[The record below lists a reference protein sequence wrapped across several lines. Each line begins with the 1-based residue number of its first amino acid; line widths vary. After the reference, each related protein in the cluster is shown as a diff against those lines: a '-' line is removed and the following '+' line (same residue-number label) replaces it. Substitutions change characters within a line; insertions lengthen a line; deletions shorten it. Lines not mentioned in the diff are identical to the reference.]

1 MNLFE
6 SINESLNK
14 TVKNLSEEYLIEKK
28 QKREISPED
37 EKDNEIIRKIIS
49 KLKKNKYYNLS
60 DEEKDILSKHD
71 IDKYD
76 DTIYTELGS
85 FDTEGNRIEHDR
97 VIKGNGEGYYGRYPQ
112 SDPNKVDFVNMS
124 RKQKE
129 RSKYYKDYF
138 DTDGLRLN
146 VPRVFRG
153 VKKKSDPGGV
163 FNTQSIE
170 RATENQKLKGVNNKY
185 KAMKRELSTLKKNAE
200 HVYSKAENDREEILN
215 EIKRLK
221 SILNSLD
228 TDAEERAND
237 YLQHAKTVRDDID
250 SYMNDK
256 RTKLQALKDRKR
268 QKNESLLLEKRYIP
282 TPEDEK
288 DDELLRSLIKKI
300 WTGEDDDI
308 TDEERD
314 AADRNGYSI
323 NNYYSRLEPKYGSV
337 SAVEVTNPYHSVG
350 NTGNRRVLDKYI
362 RTNKLDSEGNRIK
375 EKIPANVNL
384 ADLGRKRKE
393 RDGKLSF
400 GEEGKP
406 EYYRDE
412 RRLVHIPTYDGNDN
426 TVTSDNTDNFEKVV
440 RRKYNHSLKQDYDAL
455 NSKVETKNS
464 VLQEIPKVYDRGEEQ
479 RSHLIQRIRELKAR
493 LNNLDAEIES
503 SVEEKRNYV
512 KSHQNDINSILDNKR
527 KEIQKKRE
535 ERNNGNK

>member
-49 KLKKNKYYNLS
+49 KLKKDKYYHLS
-60 DEEKDILSKHD
+60 DEEIDILSKHD

-138 DTDGLRLN
+138 DTEGLRLN

-170 RATENQKLKGVNNKY
+170 RATENQKLKSVNNKY
-185 KAMKRELSTLKKNAE
+185 KSMKRDLSTLNKNAE
-200 HVYSKAENDREEILN
+200 YQYSKAENDREEILN

-221 SILNSLD
+221 GILNNLD
-228 TDAEERAND
+228 IEAEERASD
-237 YLQHAKTVRDDID
+237 YLQRAKTVRDDID
-250 SYMNDK
+250 AYMNDK
-256 RTKLQALKDRKR
+256 RTKLQALKDEKR

-282 TPEDEK
+282 TPEDKK

-300 WTGEDDDI
+300 WMGESDDI

-362 RTNKLDSEGNRIK
+362 RTNKLDSEGNRVK
-375 EKIPANVNL
+375 EKFPANVNL

-393 RDGKLSF
+393 REGKLSF

-406 EYYRDE
+406 EHYRDE
-412 RRLVHIPTYDGNDN
+412 RRLAHLPSYYENNKTIDN
-426 TVTSDNTDNFEKVV
+426 PDNFENVV
-440 RRKYNHSLKQDYDAL
+440 RRNYNHSLKKDYDAL
-455 NSKVETKNS
+455 ERKVETKNS

-479 RSHLIQRIRELKAR
+479 RSNLIQRIKELKAR
-493 LNNLDAEIES
+493 LNNLDSQIEA
-503 SVEEKRNYV
+503 SVEDKRNYV
-512 KSHQNDINSILDNKR
+512 KSHQKDINDILDNKR